1 MVTKNQTLNTKRQPN
16 FFVVVWNRKEDSLP
30 LVLELKWPH
39 NTLADIWYV
48 FSIWFLVTFQS
59 NERNICIYLLRI
71 WGKTGKHQKDGYSNE
86 RICSVLDCEVNIS
99 YYVQRK
105 YVSKYVH
112 NNKQIYMWISGVWRM
127 IELSFLNKKYD
138 HLNR

>member
-1 MVTKNQTLNTKRQPN
+1 MKGT
-16 FFVVVWNRKEDSLP
+16 FVF
-30 LVLELKWPH
+30 
-39 NTLADIWYV
+39 TYV
-48 FSIWFLVTFQS
+48 
-59 NERNICIYLLRI
+59 LRI
-71 WGKTGKHQKDGYSNE
+71 WGKTGKPRRDSNE

-105 YVSKYVH
+105 YVTKSVD
-112 NNKQIYMWISGVWRM
+112 NNKQIYMWISGLWRM